1 MEKRLFYT
9 PLIGLTLLSIGGF
22 LAFSML
28 LTNWLNDYSSKSL
41 QSDLDRINRGLQQ
54 HAPEN
59 TPEFLS
65 DYLKQQ
71 RLIYPQRAI
80 TLIRNSGEVI
90 ADSERSVLDLV
101 ELDKVSDLPEIATA
115 LSTGSGYSIR
125 FNSALNTNVMYAARQ
140 TKFGDFSG
148 LLRVSTPLLVSR
160 AIASDLKTM
169 VGSLLIAI
177 IVCMALLARNV
188 IRGVDQHLHTE
199 QEQLEKHV
207 EDRTREIELLQRLA
221 NMLAA
226 CNSLSEAQQVVQDVI
241 PRMLGDIN
249 GAVSMMRASRN
260 QLEVK
265 LDWGGSWPGATAFAP
280 DECWALRK
288 GKFHLANDKFTTLP
302 CSHMRNVGNDQT
314 LCIPLIAHGNTIG
327 MMHLYMHDQEVSEER
342 FQLAF
347 TICEQLGLALAN
359 LTLQEELREQAVRD
373 TLTGLHNRRFLE
385 ESIDHELMRAQRHN
399 QSLSLLMLDMDHF
412 KRFNDNFGHDAGDY
426 VLKALSSLL
435 VNGVRGEDMVCRVGG
450 EELCVVVPNT
460 SGEAAMAVA
469 DKLCN
474 QVRDLHLDFH
484 GQSLGK
490 LTLSIGVATYPQDA
504 EDYASLMKLADV
516 ALYEAKENGRD
527 HPRHC
532 NSGVMINYSTQIDES
547 ARIEPSNKLTTTTE
561 GDTLECNTLK
571 CESSVEKINVEAG

>member
-9 PLIGLTLLSIGGF
+9 PLFGLIILSIGGF
-22 LAFSML
+22 LAFSIL
-28 LTNWLNDYSSKSL
+28 LSNWLNEYSAKSL
-41 QSDLDRINRGLQQ
+41 QSDLDRVTKGLQM

-59 TPEFLS
+59 TPQFLT
-65 DYLKQQ
+65 DYLQQQ
-71 RLIYPQRAI
+71 RAIYPRRTI
-80 TLIRNSGEVI
+80 TLIRSTGDIV
-90 ADSERSVLDLV
+90 ADSELSLV
-101 ELDKVSDLPEIATA
+101 QLISADNLLDKPEIDLA
-115 LSTGSGYSIR
+115 LKNRQGSAIR
-125 FNSALNTNVMYAARQ
+125 FDSMSNSEILYSARQ
-140 TKFGDFSG
+140 VAFGDFDG
-148 LLRVSTPLLVSR
+148 IVRISTPLTVTQT
-160 AIASDLKTM
+160 IAADLKIM
-169 VGSLLIAI
+169 VGTLLIAI
-177 IVCMALLARNV
+177 IAGMALLARNV
-188 IRGVDQHLHTE
+188 IKGVDRHLHRE
-199 QEQLEKHV
+199 QEELEKHV

-226 CNSLSEAQQVVQDVI
+226 CNSLDEAQQVVQDII

-249 GAVSMMRASRN
+249 GSVSMMRASRN

-265 LDWGGSWPGATAFAP
+265 LDWGGVWPGSKAFAP

-302 CSHMRNVGNDQT
+302 CSHMRDVGNDQT

-327 MMHLYMHDQEVSEER
+327 MMHLYMHDQEVSEEQL
-342 FQLAF
+342 QLAF

-359 LTLQEELREQAVRD
+359 LTLQEKLREQAVRD

-450 EELCVVVPNT
+450 EELCIVLPN
-460 SGEAAMAVA
+460 SKSEAAMEVA

-527 HPRHC
+527 HARHC
-532 NSGVMINYSTQIDES
+532 NNSVMSNH
-547 ARIEPSNKLTTTTE
+547 SNKTSVLSAADEIQTTDKNVQSTTI
-561 GDTLECNTLK
+561 DQLDAVT
-571 CESSVEKINVEAG
+571 EKS

>member
-9 PLIGLTLLSIGGF
+9 PLLGLVLFCISGF
-22 LAFSML
+22 IAFSIL
-28 LTNWLNDYSSKSL
+28 LTGWLNDYSAKALS
-41 QSDLDRINRGLQQ
+41 SDLSRIVKTMQQ
-54 HAPEN
+54 QAPEN
-59 TPEFLS
+59 TPQHLTG
-65 DYLKQQ
+65 YLKQ
-71 RLIYPQRAI
+71 LGVIYPKRQI
-80 TLIRNSGEVI
+80 TLIRNNGDVV
-90 ADSERSVLDLV
+90 ADSELSVIQLIDIQNHLTQ
-101 ELDKVSDLPEIATA
+101 PEVAAALAGIATNE
-115 LSTGSGYSIR
+115 IR
-125 FNSALNTNVMYAARQ
+125 YNLKNNADTMYLAKK
-140 TKFGDFSG
+140 TSFGDFNG
-148 LLRVSTPLLVSR
+148 VVRIATPLSLTQQ
-160 AIASDLKTM
+160 IAFDLKTM
-169 VGSLLIAI
+169 VGVLLTI
-177 IVCMALLARNV
+177 IVAAMALLARNV
-188 IRGVDQHLHTE
+188 IHGVDKHLHRE
-199 QEQLEKHV
+199 QEELEKHV

-226 CNSLSEAQQVVQDVI
+226 CNSLSEAQQVVQDII
-241 PRMLGDIN
+241 PRILGDIN
-249 GAVSMMRASRN
+249 GSVSMMRSSRN

-265 LDWGGSWPGATAFAP
+265 LDWGGKWPGAKAFSP

-302 CSHMRNVGNDQT
+302 CSHMRDVGDDQT

-327 MMHLYMHDQEVSEER
+327 MMHLYMHEQVVDEEKL
-342 FQLAF
+342 QLAF

-359 LTLQEELREQAVRD
+359 LTLQEKLREQAVRD

-385 ESIDHELMRAQRHN
+385 ESIDHELMRAQRHK
-399 QSLSLLMLDMDHF
+399 QALSLLMLDMDHF

-450 EELCVVVPNT
+450 EELCIVLPNT
-460 SGEAAMAVA
+460 AGEAAINVA
-469 DKLCN
+469 EKLCT

-527 HPRHC
+527 HARHC
-532 NSGVMINYSTQIDES
+532 NTNILSRTSLPLQPETS
-547 ARIEPSNKLTTTTE
+547 ASIAAEAANAEIVTVSAQ
-561 GDTLECNTLK
+561 
-571 CESSVEKINVEAG
+571 VE

>member
-9 PLIGLTLLSIGGF
+9 PLVGLIILCIGGF
-22 LAFSML
+22 LAFSIL
-28 LTNWLNDYSSKSL
+28 LSNWLNDYSSKSL
-41 QSDLDRINRGLQQ
+41 RSDLDRVTKGLQQ
-54 HAPEN
+54 HVPEN

-71 RLIYPQRAI
+71 RVIYPRRTI
-80 TLIRNSGEVI
+80 TLVRNNGNII
-90 ADSERSVLDLV
+90 ADSERSLLELV
-101 ELDKVSDLPEIATA
+101 GLEKISGQPEIKTA
-115 LSTGSGYSIR
+115 LAGGTGYSIR
-125 FNSALNTNVMYAARQ
+125 FNSLINGDVLYVARKA
-140 TKFGDFSG
+140 KFGEFDG
-148 LLRVSTPLLVSR
+148 IVRLSTPLLVTR
-160 AIASDLKTM
+160 AIAADLKIM
-169 VGSLLIAI
+169 VGTLLLAI
-177 IVCMALLARNV
+177 IVGMALLARSV
-188 IRGVDQHLHTE
+188 IRGVDRHLHNE

-249 GAVSMMRASRN
+249 GSVSMMRASRN

-265 LDWGGSWPGATAFAP
+265 LDWGGEWPGSKAFAP

-302 CSHMRNVGNDQT
+302 CSHMRDVGNDQT

-327 MMHLYMHDQEVSEER
+327 MMHLYMHNQEVSEEQL
-342 FQLAF
+342 QLAF

-359 LTLQEELREQAVRD
+359 LTLQEKLREQAVRD

-399 QSLSLLMLDMDHF
+399 QPLSLLMLDMDHF

-450 EELCVVVPNT
+450 EELCVVLPNT
-460 SGEAAMAVA
+460 NGEAAMEVA

-490 LTLSIGVATYPQDA
+490 LTLSIGVATYPLDA

-527 HPRHC
+527 HARHC
-532 NSGVMINYSTQIDES
+532 NTGVMTNYSEKPQVETVTIAMKGDVKNGS
-547 ARIEPSNKLTTTTE
+547 ATRDKEMAE
-561 GDTLECNTLK
+561 A
-571 CESSVEKINVEAG
+571 VEKP

>member
-9 PLIGLTLLSIGGF
+9 PLFGLIILSIGGF
-22 LAFSML
+22 LAFSIL
-28 LTNWLNDYSSKSL
+28 LSNWLNEYSAKSL
-41 QSDLDRINRGLQQ
+41 QSDLDRVTKGLQM

-59 TPEFLS
+59 TPQFLT
-65 DYLKQQ
+65 DYLQQQ
-71 RLIYPQRAI
+71 RAIYPRRTI
-80 TLIRNSGEVI
+80 TLIRSTGDIV
-90 ADSERSVLDLV
+90 ADSELSLV
-101 ELDKVSDLPEIATA
+101 QLISADNLLDKPEIDLA
-115 LSTGSGYSIR
+115 LKNRHGNAIR
-125 FNSALNTNVMYAARQ
+125 FDSMSNSEILYSARQ
-140 TKFGDFSG
+140 VAFGDFEG
-148 LLRVSTPLLVSR
+148 IVRISTPLTVTQT
-160 AIASDLKTM
+160 IAADLKIM
-169 VGSLLIAI
+169 VGTLLIAI
-177 IVCMALLARNV
+177 IAGMALLARNV
-188 IRGVDQHLHTE
+188 IKGVDRHLHRE
-199 QEQLEKHV
+199 QEELEKHV

-226 CNSLSEAQQVVQDVI
+226 CNSLDEAQQVVQDII

-249 GAVSMMRASRN
+249 GSVSMMRASRN

-265 LDWGGSWPGATAFAP
+265 LDWGGVWPGSKAFAP

-302 CSHMRNVGNDQT
+302 CSHMRDVGNDQT

-327 MMHLYMHDQEVSEER
+327 MMHLYMHDQEVSEEQL
-342 FQLAF
+342 QLAF

-359 LTLQEELREQAVRD
+359 LTLQEKLREQAVRD

-450 EELCVVVPNT
+450 EELCIVLPN
-460 SGEAAMAVA
+460 SKSEAAMEVA

-527 HPRHC
+527 HARHC
-532 NSGVMINYSTQIDES
+532 NNSVMSNHSDKTSVLSAADEIQTTDKKVQSTTIDQLD
-547 ARIEPSNKLTTTTE
+547 AVTE
-561 GDTLECNTLK
+561 K
-571 CESSVEKINVEAG
+571 S

>member
-9 PLIGLTLLSIGGF
+9 PLLGLIILSIGGF
-22 LAFSML
+22 LAFSVL
-28 LTNWLNDYSSKSL
+28 LSNWLNEYSAKSL
-41 QSDLDRINRGLQQ
+41 QSDLDRVTKGLQV

-59 TPEFLS
+59 TPQFLT
-65 DYLKQQ
+65 DYLQQQ
-71 RLIYPQRAI
+71 RAIYPRRTI
-80 TLIRNSGEVI
+80 TLIRSNGDIV
-90 ADSERSVLDLV
+90 ADS
-101 ELDKVSDLPEIATA
+101 A
-115 LSTGSGYSIR
+115 LSLAQLIDADNLLNQPEVDLALKNQQGSAIR
-125 FNSALNTNVMYAARQ
+125 FNATSNSETLYSARQ
-140 TKFGDFSG
+140 ITFGDFDG
-148 LLRVSTPLLVSR
+148 VVRLSTPLTVTQT
-160 AIASDLKTM
+160 IATDLKIM
-169 VGSLLIAI
+169 VGTLLMAI
-177 IVCMALLARNV
+177 IAGMALLARNV
-188 IRGVDQHLHTE
+188 IKGVDRHLHRE
-199 QEQLEKHV
+199 QEELERHV
-207 EDRTREIELLQRLA
+207 ENRTREIELLQRLA

-226 CNSLSEAQQVVQDVI
+226 CNSLDEAQQVVQDII

-249 GAVSMMRASRN
+249 GSVSMMRASRN

-265 LDWGGSWPGATAFAP
+265 LDWGGVWPGSKAFAP

-302 CSHMRNVGNDQT
+302 CSHMQAVGNDQT

-327 MMHLYMHDQEVSEER
+327 MMHLYMHNQEVSDEQL
-342 FQLAF
+342 QLAF

-359 LTLQEELREQAVRD
+359 LTLQEKLREQAVRD

-450 EELCVVVPNT
+450 EELCIVLPN
-460 SGEAAMAVA
+460 SKGEAAMEVA

-504 EDYASLMKLADV
+504 EDYANLMKLADV

-527 HPRHC
+527 HARHC
-532 NSGVMINYSTQIDES
+532 NSSVMSSDSNQTAILSVADETQ
-547 ARIEPSNKLTTTTE
+547 TTDKT
-561 GDTLECNTLK
+561 TLK
-571 CESSVEKINVEAG
+571 TTDKELDHVAEKS

>member
-9 PLIGLTLLSIGGF
+9 PLLGLALLCISGF
-22 LAFSML
+22 FAFSIL
-28 LTNWLNDYSSKSL
+28 LTGWLNDYSSKAL
-41 QSDLDRINRGLQQ
+41 ASDLSRIIKTMQQ
-54 HAPEN
+54 QAPEN
-59 TPEFLS
+59 TPQYLT
-65 DYLKQQ
+65 DYLSQL
-71 RLIYPQRAI
+71 RVIYPRRQI
-80 TLIRNSGEVI
+80 TLIRSNGDVV
-90 ADSERSVLDLV
+90 ADSDLSVIQLIDV
-101 ELDKVSDLPEIATA
+101 ENHLTQPEIAAA
-115 LSTGSGYSIR
+115 LDDRNTTEIR
-125 FNSALNTNVMYAARQ
+125 FNLKNNSDTMYLATR
-140 TKFGDFSG
+140 TSFGDFNG
-148 LLRVSTPLLVSR
+148 VVRIATPLSLTQR
-160 AIASDLKTM
+160 IAFDLKTM
-169 VGSLLIAI
+169 VGVLLAV
-177 IVCMALLARNV
+177 IVGAMALLARNV
-188 IRGVDQHLHTE
+188 IRGVDKHLHNE
-199 QEQLEKHV
+199 QVELEKHV

-226 CNSLSEAQQVVQDVI
+226 CNSLSEAQQVVQDVV

-249 GAVSMMRASRN
+249 GSVSMMRASRN

-265 LDWGGSWPGATAFAP
+265 LDWGGVWPGAKAFSP

-302 CSHMRNVGNDQT
+302 CSHMRDVGNDQT

-327 MMHLYMHDQEVSEER
+327 MMHLYMHEQEVCEEKL
-342 FQLAF
+342 QLTF

-359 LTLQEELREQAVRD
+359 LTLQEKLREQAVRD

-450 EELCVVVPNT
+450 EELCVVLPNS
-460 SGEAAMAVA
+460 SGEAAILVA
-469 DKLCN
+469 EKLCN

-490 LTLSIGVATYPQDA
+490 LTLSIGVATYPHDA

-527 HPRHC
+527 HARHC
-532 NSGVMINYSTQIDES
+532 NINIQSADSLQAPSETMLSRPAEPISSES
-547 ARIEPSNKLTTTTE
+547 I
-561 GDTLECNTLK
+561 TLSAQAE
-571 CESSVEKINVEAG
+571 

>member
-1 MEKRLFYT
+1 MEKRLFYI
-9 PLIGLTLLSIGGF
+9 PLVGLIVLCVAGF
-22 LAFSML
+22 LTYSVL

-41 QSDLDRINRGLQQ
+41 RSDIERITRELDQTI
-54 HAPEN
+54 PYT
-59 TPEFLS
+59 TPEALTNH
-65 DYLKQQ
+65 LKQL
-71 RLIYPQRAI
+71 REIYPRRTITLMRSNGDIIATSEQSQVALAQPGNVSLQEEVKAALEGGVGHTIRFDPALNADILYVAQRA
-80 TLIRNSGEVI
+80 
-90 ADSERSVLDLV
+90 
-101 ELDKVSDLPEIATA
+101 
-115 LSTGSGYSIR
+115 
-125 FNSALNTNVMYAARQ
+125 
-140 TKFGDFSG
+140 KFGNFNG
-148 LLRVSTPLLVSR
+148 IIRLSTPLTITQT
-160 AIASDLKTM
+160 IASDLKIM
-169 VGSLLIAI
+169 VGVLLLSI
-177 IVCMALLARNV
+177 ISGMALLARNV
-188 IRGVDQHLHTE
+188 IRGVDRHLHNE

-207 EDRTREIELLQRLA
+207 DNRTREIELLQRLA

-226 CNSLSEAQQVVQDVI
+226 CNSLSEAQQVVQDII

-265 LDWGGSWPGATAFAP
+265 LDWGGAWPGSKAFAT

-302 CSHMRNVGNDQT
+302 CSHMRDVGNDQT

-327 MMHLYMHDQEVSEER
+327 MMHLYMHNQAVSDEQL
-342 FQLAF
+342 QLAF

-359 LTLQEELREQAVRD
+359 LTLQEKLREQAVRD

-399 QSLSLLMLDMDHF
+399 QPLSLLMLDMDHF

-450 EELCVVVPNT
+450 EELCVVLPN
-460 SGEAAMAVA
+460 SNGEAAMAVA
-469 DKLCN
+469 HKLCH

-490 LTLSIGVATYPQDA
+490 LTLSIGVATYPIDA
-504 EDYASLMKLADV
+504 EDYAGLMKLADV
-516 ALYEAKENGRD
+516 ALYEAKESGRD
-527 HPRHC
+527 HARHC
-532 NSGVMINYSTQIDES
+532 NSGVMINSSEAADIDTRAVNSKREIEDGNESETPSEDMIEIADQPSTTS
-547 ARIEPSNKLTTTTE
+547 
-561 GDTLECNTLK
+561 
-571 CESSVEKINVEAG
+571 